1 MTYLLKKANNEAI
14 KYACHHFH
22 YSKSV
27 PVNTFGYN
35 VYMDK
40 VWCGVI
46 LFGTGANNHIGEPYG
61 LAQGEAIE
69 LVRIAMNGK
78 QKEVTKP
85 LAIALRLIKKDCPA
99 VKLIVS
105 YADVDQKHK
114 GIIYQASNWIYTG
127 IYNVGTVS
135 GYMIKGKKVHN
146 KTIYGYGVKQNLES
160 VKKFIDPNAE
170 KFVTQGKHKYL
181 YAVDKSMV
189 ELIQGLAKPYP
200 KSESGVVVAH
210 PDSIGEEAVRF

>member
-1 MTYLLKKANNEAI
+1 MVDKEVDNQKQNTYLLKKANKEAI
-14 KYACHHFH
+14 KFACHNFH

-35 VYMDK
+35 VYFNGE
-40 VWCGVI
+40 WCGVI

-78 QKEVTKP
+78 QGNVTKP
-85 LAIALRLIKKDCPA
+85 LSIALKLIKKDCPA

-105 YADVDQKHK
+105 YADVDQKHV
-114 GIIYQASNWIYTG
+114 GAIYQASNWVYEG
-127 IYNVGTVS
+127 LFNVGTVS

-146 KTIYGYGVKQNLES
+146 KTIYGYGVKKNLEN
-160 VKKFIDPNAE
+160 VRRHIDPNAE
-170 KFVTQGKHKYL
+170 AFVTKGKHKYL
-181 YAVDKSMV
+181 YAISNDMV
-189 ELIQGLAKPYP
+189 KLIQGLRKPYP
-200 KSESGVVVAH
+200 KQASLVK
-210 PDSIGEEAVRF
+210 